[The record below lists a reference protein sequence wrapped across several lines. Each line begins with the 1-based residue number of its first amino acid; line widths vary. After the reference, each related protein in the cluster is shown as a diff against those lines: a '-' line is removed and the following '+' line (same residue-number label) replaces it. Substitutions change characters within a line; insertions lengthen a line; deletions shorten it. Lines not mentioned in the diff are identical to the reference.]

1 MLMKNRE
8 QGGHSAGIYT
18 SHPHHCRDRSSE
30 SQHLPEAQ
38 RLAELLQ
45 EVGGDVQAEAGRLEG
60 GVTFQG
66 KVILGLL
73 AGEECAVGGQTQDW
87 RERRVRAGTQRA
99 PCWGTHSPLEMMV
112 GARRMS

>member
-1 MLMKNRE
+1 MKNRE
-8 QGGHSAGIYT
+8 QGGHSEGIYT
-18 SHPHHCRDRSSE
+18 PHPCRDGSTE

-45 EVGGDVQAEAGRLEG
+45 EVGGDVQAEVQRLEG
-60 GVTFQG
+60 GVAFQG

-73 AGEECAVGGQTQDW
+73 AGEECAAGGQTQDW

-99 PCWGTHSPLEMMV
+99 ARWGTPSPLEIMV
-112 GARRMS
+112 GAGRMS